1 MDEIDKV
8 LQEEILPALQK
19 LRKERGQYMQWAS
32 SGSQLEQLRRFCV
45 AYEYSTSLAQ
55 MQETSSSKEEIAS
68 LQESLDEQRASLQD
82 RTRELKEDLQRMLKE
97 RDSFVSREVKSLQD
111 EQDEVSKD
119 LVRQT
124 SAWTNK
130 KEALASEVEQKAALE
145 GSLAECDSET
155 LQGKFD
161 ELKAQADKAK
171 ASFAEAEEATRAA
184 KCELESYKSGDSR
197 DSSNKSLKERLADAK
212 TDLTSRKG
220 EVKASDL
227 QIKHLKKEVAEA
239 NKVAKKK
246 GAENAKLEKDLQKAE
261 SAVKAAETKLASID
275 FDEKK
280 AVKLADRLQAEEKE
294 AQH

>member
-1 MDEIDKV
+1 
-8 LQEEILPALQK
+8 
-19 LRKERGQYMQWAS
+19 
-32 SGSQLEQLRRFCV
+32 
-45 AYEYSTSLAQ
+45 

-161 ELKAQADKAK
+161 EVKAQADKAK

-280 AVKLADRLQAEEKE
+280 TVKLADRLQAEEK
-294 AQH
+294 